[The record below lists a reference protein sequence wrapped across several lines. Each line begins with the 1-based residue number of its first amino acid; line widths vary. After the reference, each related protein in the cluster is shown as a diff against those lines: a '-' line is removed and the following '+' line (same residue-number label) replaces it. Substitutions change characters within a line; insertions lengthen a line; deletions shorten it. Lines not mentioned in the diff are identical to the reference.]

1 MKAKLCFAAA
11 GFLLLG
17 AGKTYPQCESNCVIT
32 NPKGNQ
38 TIQQPGETQL
48 SINHLLGD
56 STAAASFTFGVDPNL
71 DLSSWNP
78 AMLRVGRTVNLR
90 GGSEIGSANQFGAV
104 IHMVSNRSESL
115 ASYEKDGLFVRVSQA
130 DPSSGTSITRD
141 GVGIHGAGEIAST
154 NLDGRTWGADFTAT
168 INAGGDGL
176 ATATE
181 LDIINNSTA
190 QPLIDTTNSK
200 YALTIVPM
208 GTKASTAGIWY
219 ATTGP
224 GFFRGI
230 IVRNI
235 VPGGDALNIPNN
247 IPITARDASDTADLN
262 MLYLNPANALTIGSP
277 KNSTMTLA
285 APGIW
290 NDSPAM
296 KHINFGP
303 TCEVAGGVGNTCA
316 SEFSWPTPFHDA
328 NYTVSCSGVNG
339 TGVPIVQR
347 VSKAPGGISVHIANL
362 GESEGSFAELDCIAV
377 HN

>member
-1 MKAKLCFAAA
+1 MSFKRCLVAAFLILIA
-11 GFLLLG
+11 GR
-17 AGKTYPQCESNCVIT
+17 ANSQCESNCVVT
-32 NPKGNQ
+32 NPAGNQ
-38 TIQQPGETQL
+38 TILQAGSTQF
-48 SINHLLGD
+48 SVNRFLG
-56 STAAASFTFGVDPNL
+56 SGTTAASFTFGADPNL

-90 GGSEIGSANQFGAV
+90 GGSEAGSANEFGAV
-104 IHMVSNRSESL
+104 IHMVSHPTSSP

-130 DPSSGTSITRD
+130 DPSPELSVTRD
-141 GVGIHGAGEIAST
+141 GVGIHGAGEIAGT
-154 NLDGRTWGADFTAT
+154 NPRGRAWGADFTAT
-168 INAGGDGL
+168 TNPGGDGL

-190 QPLIDTTNSK
+190 QPLIDTTTSK

-208 GTKASTAGIWY
+208 GTQPSTAGIWY

-230 IVRNI
+230 IVRDI

-247 IPITARDASDTADLN
+247 IPITARDSADTADMN
-262 MLYLNPANALTIGSP
+262 VLYVNPANALTVGSP
-277 KNSTMTLA
+277 ANSTMTLA

-296 KHINFGP
+296 KHINFGK
-303 TCEVAGGVGNTCA
+303 TCSVPGGVGKTCESA
-316 SEFSWPTPFHDA
+316 YSWPTAFHDE
-328 NYTVSCSGVNG
+328 NYTVSCTGVNG

-347 VSKAPGGISVHIANL
+347 VGKTAGGISVHLANL
-362 GESEGSFAELDCIAV
+362 AASSGSFAELDCIAV